1 MRCIGAEVLRFRW
14 CRGERG
20 DNINFKFK
28 VQSSLWVL
36 LDDGLPLLRLHI
48 KYKTGS
54 FHPRTIQQDCS

>member
-28 VQSSLWVL
+28 AAYGSSWT
-36 LDDGLPLLRLHI
+36 
-48 KYKTGS
+48 TGC
-54 FHPRTIQQDCS
+54 PY